1 MINDQSHFVKLA
13 LQKDEDYVNHL
24 GLPQLHGTCPM
35 TVVVMPCLII
45 DKRGGEGLETPC
57 IYMCTCNHRCVSL

>member
-1 MINDQSHFVKLA
+1 MNIIEESESTIRVTYGT

-35 TVVVMPCLII
+35 TVVECHV
-45 DKRGGEGLETPC
+45 
-57 IYMCTCNHRCVSL
+57 